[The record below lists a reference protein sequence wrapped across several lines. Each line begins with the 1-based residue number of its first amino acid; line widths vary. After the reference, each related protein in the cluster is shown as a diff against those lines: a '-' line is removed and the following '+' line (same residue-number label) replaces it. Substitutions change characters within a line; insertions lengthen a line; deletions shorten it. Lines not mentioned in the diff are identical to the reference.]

1 MKLRHIVTAVAVI
14 SLPACGSDDIS
25 GPGGNDADLV
35 GSYELT
41 SIDGGALPVTVFETI
56 GQRVEV
62 VDGNLSISA
71 NGTFVLD
78 AEVLVT
84 TDGQSETV
92 DDSTAGSW
100 TLTGNLLTLDY
111 DVPGLCT
118 DTGTWSGDR
127 ITIESDC
134 DLGLRWVYER

>member
-41 SIDGGALPVTVFETI
+41 SIDGDALPVTVFETI

-71 NGTFVLD
+71 DGSYVLD

-92 DDSTAGSW
+92 DDSTPGSW
-100 TLTGNLLTLDY
+100 TLTGNLLTLDS
-111 DVPGLCT
+111 DLAGLCT

-127 ITIESDC
+127 I
-134 DLGLRWVYER
+134 